1 MKKSGKN
8 LAKEVKK
15 LMEENIISSNKMMEK
30 INEFIK
36 TWKYKMEE
44 LEKGKENFELSIE
57 EIELIAAL
65 SEMEEE
71 QKELYENVKTE
82 KMADENWN
90 KEVEKTKNTAEE
102 LKKAAK
108 AMNDLKGTEHE
119 EAGKIAFKYAQRESR
134 KSGERLDKAYKKSTE
149 IQAQNSPEIKVIQQV
164 QKAEEILMHKKET
177 WEPEKQWLST
187 KETIEL
193 SKISRTTIHNKIKN
207 GLFPAAIKIGKKSVW
222 NKAEIEQWL
231 TENKYQHG
239 LPSLES
245 GN

>member
-1 MKKSGKN
+1 MKKSGTK
-8 LAKEVKK
+8 AAEEVRKA
-15 LMEENIISSNKMMEK
+15 MEEALIITNKVREK
-30 INEFIK
+30 VNNFIK
-36 TWKYKMEE
+36 IWQYK
-44 LEKGKENFELSIE
+44 IE
-57 EIELIAAL
+57 EIEKGNENITFSLQEMELIAEI

-71 QKELYENVKTE
+71 QKELNRNFKTE
-82 KMADENWN
+82 KMADKNWD
-90 KEVEKTKNTAEE
+90 KEVEKTKTTTKE

-119 EAGKIAFKYAQRESR
+119 EAGKIAFKYAQKESA
-134 KSGERLDKAYKKSTE
+134 KSQERLDKTYKKSTE